1 MWRKDPASQPIGNI
15 RRIALRCNPAA
26 QISGWINR
34 ARIVDSR
41 GFIEPRDT
49 SRVRQV
55 DTLSQTIPTLRSRG
69 SLADHLGDDT
79 GRARVLHLARV
90 IAMAGTIAVVAL
102 HQARVAHAVV
112 GRWYADATAGFL
124 YHDGEDEAV
133 VDFGF

>member
-1 MWRKDPASQPIGNI
+1 MLRKDPASQPIRNI
-15 RRIALRCNPAA
+15 RRVALCCNPVA
-26 QISGWINR
+26 QITGWINR

-55 DTLSQTIPTLRSRG
+55 DTLSQTIPTTRSCG
-69 SLADHLGDDT
+69 SLADHLRDDVV
-79 GRARVLHLARV
+79 RARVLHLTCE
-90 IAMAGTIAVVAL
+90 IAMAGTIAVVTL

-112 GRWYADATAGFL
+112 GRWYANAAAGFL
-124 YHDGEDEAV
+124 YHDREDEAV